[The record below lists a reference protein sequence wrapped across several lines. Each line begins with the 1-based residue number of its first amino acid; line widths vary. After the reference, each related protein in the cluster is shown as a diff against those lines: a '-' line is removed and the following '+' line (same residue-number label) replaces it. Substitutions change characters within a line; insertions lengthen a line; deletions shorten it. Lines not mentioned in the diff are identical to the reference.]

1 MKKAIVIGAS
11 SDIGSAISQE
21 LISINWE
28 VVGTVRDKKVKHLQN
43 YSKVVNKFN
52 LESEKQIKKG
62 VSKINKLISH
72 WDALIITPGTMNP
85 IGNFIDVSE
94 KEWFNSIRIN
104 FINQIRV
111 VKKLLITGNVNSEIE
126 PIVIFFAGGGTNS
139 ANPFF
144 SAYTVSKI
152 ALIKMTEILDEELP
166 NFRIVVIGPGWVETK
181 IHKEVLDNVNSPVK
195 LKHETT
201 NRILKGDFVSMSNVV
216 QAVLWVINA
225 PKKIVGGRNFSV
237 ANDPYKNELF
247 LEKILEDSNFLKLR
261 RDGDGLSWNTDES

>member
-1 MKKAIVIGAS
+1 LKKAIVIGAS
-11 SDIGSAISQE
+11 SDIGSAIARE
-21 LISINWE
+21 LISSNWE

-43 YSKVVNKFN
+43 YSNVVAKFN
-52 LESEKQIKKG
+52 LESEKQINKG
-62 VSKINKLISH
+62 ILKINKIISH

-94 KEWFNSIRIN
+94 KEWFNSILIN

-139 ANPFF
+139 ANPCF

-181 IHKEVLDNVNSPVK
+181 IHREVLDNVNSPIT
-195 LKHETT
+195 LKNETK
-201 NRILKGDFVSMSNVV
+201 NRILKGEFVSMPNVV
-216 QAVLWVINA
+216 QAILWAINS
-225 PKKIVGGRNFSV
+225 PKKIIGGRNFSI
-237 ANDPYKNELF
+237 ANDPYKNKLF
-247 LEKILEDSNFLKLR
+247 QEKILEDSNFLKLR
-261 RDGDGLSWNTDES
+261 RDGNKLFWNTND